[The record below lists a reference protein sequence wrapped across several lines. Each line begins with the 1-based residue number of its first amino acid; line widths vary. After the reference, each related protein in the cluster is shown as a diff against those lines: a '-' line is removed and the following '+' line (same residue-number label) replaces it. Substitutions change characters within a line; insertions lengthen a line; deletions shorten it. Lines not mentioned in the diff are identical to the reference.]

1 MTNGAQWSDPDEWDR
16 DQVEDDAGPLDG
28 VGLLSG
34 GPLDDTGPDD
44 DLVDDSADCQP
55 GGVLLQPDDVLDFL
69 VPLIGPERAGPM
81 ALWCALVDGDDR
93 TLPLVLPI
101 AGAPVRPD
109 ADQLRAVVGQLGEV
123 LHEVYDLGDAGGV
136 VFAIVR
142 RSGGDR
148 GEVELAW
155 AAALRLA
162 ADEAGLRLRAVAAV
176 GRDRARVLLW

>member
-1 MTNGAQWSDPDEWDR
+1 MTNAAQWSDPDERER
-16 DQVEDDAGPLDG
+16 DAGDDDAGPLDG

-34 GPLDDTGPDD
+34 RPLDDTGPDD
-44 DLVDDSADCQP
+44 DLIDASAQCQP

-69 VPLIGPERAGPM
+69 LPLIGPERAGPM
-81 ALWCALVDGDDR
+81 ALWCALVDEDDR

-155 AAALRLA
+155 AAALRRA
-162 ADEAGLRLRAVAAV
+162 ADEVGVRLRAVAAV
-176 GRDRARVLLW
+176 GRGRARVLLW